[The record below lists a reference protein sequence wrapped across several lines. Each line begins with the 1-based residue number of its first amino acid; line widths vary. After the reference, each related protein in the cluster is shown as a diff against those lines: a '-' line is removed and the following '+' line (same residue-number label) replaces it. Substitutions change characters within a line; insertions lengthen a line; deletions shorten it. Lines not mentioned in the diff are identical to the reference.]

1 MPNTYRVCHIFLSLN
16 LLQAA
21 LRLRRAAAEIMG
33 YLRVLLMERL
43 RLERTSKI
51 TWLQPPATGRAASH

>member
-21 LRLRRAAAEIMG
+21 LRLPRAAAEIMG

-51 TWLQPPATGRAASH
+51 T